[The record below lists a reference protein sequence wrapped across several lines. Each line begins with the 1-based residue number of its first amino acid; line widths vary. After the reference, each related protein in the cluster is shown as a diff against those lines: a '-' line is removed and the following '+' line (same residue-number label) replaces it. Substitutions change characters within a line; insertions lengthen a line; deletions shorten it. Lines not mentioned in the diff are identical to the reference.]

1 MDKMVSEIDKAIE
14 RKYQEIKESGR
25 VYRGINKFY
34 EDLCFEKTYLAM
46 YVRRK
51 MIELAEEKGDL

>member
-34 EDLCFEKTYLAM
+34 EDLCFEKTNLAM

-51 MIELAEEKGDL
+51 MI

>member
-14 RKYQEIKESGR
+14 KKYQEIRESGR
-25 VYRGINKFY
+25 VYRGINKLY

-51 MIELAEEKGDL
+51 MMELAI

>member
-1 MDKMVSEIDKAIE
+1 MDEMVSEIDKAIE
-14 RKYQEIKESGR
+14 KKYQEIRESRR

-34 EDLCFEKTYLAM
+34 EDLCFEKPYLAM

-51 MIELAEEKGDL
+51 MMELAEEKGDL